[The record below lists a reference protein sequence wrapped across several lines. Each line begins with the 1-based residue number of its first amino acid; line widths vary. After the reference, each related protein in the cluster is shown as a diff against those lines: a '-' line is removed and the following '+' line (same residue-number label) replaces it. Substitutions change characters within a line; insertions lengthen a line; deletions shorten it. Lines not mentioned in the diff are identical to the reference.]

1 MEKLSTLMRRY
12 WKPLAIFNTTVIA
25 AAAVGVTIAPR
36 IWTASVRY
44 NAPSS
49 SSGLEAN
56 IGALGLLKSVDTGLG
71 AQVNPL
77 NSQLAILTSDAVMQ
91 KLLAQDAQKEKFTT
105 LEQFRQLFDI
115 KIQSQSSILE
125 IGAQGADRDLAF
137 NRIAALHRVYQ
148 ARLDELRQNNREG
161 KSDRNQPALERA
173 KRNLHDIENKL
184 ASYKS
189 DSGMISPTHQVAQSA
204 QLLSNLKLAQI
215 QAQNSAQANQVRVN
229 TLSRQL
235 GMDAAAGMRS
245 LTLTEN
251 NSYQLAR
258 KNLDEVSRSL
268 DQAENKYTESYPKL
282 HDLSQQY
289 DQLKQQV
296 QSQESEAG
304 QGIAIDHNL
313 GNSGPTSRSAI
324 VLQLVQADNEA
335 TAQQTQADSLTEQIN
350 ALQTEFS
357 TLPAKETHLVDLQRQ
372 YELADSI
379 YKGLLAQVQQIN
391 LDEFNTYPNVQ
402 VLDPPFV
409 SERPTSK
416 VVFIVLNAI
425 LAGILGSLAIILGLE
440 RRNPTLVPADLE
452 PTEVP
457 TLACV
462 PYSRHMSNHWAL
474 DPTVEVVFEQLA
486 SLVTV
491 QNIPKGRLLITS
503 AVFGE
508 GKTTTTLGLA
518 SALVELGFRVLMLDG
533 DYHQATLSHHL
544 GYDEETTFTHP
555 VPIGPNLDLMPTA
568 PRLGKVFDRISHGE
582 FAKSLDQLERSGN
595 YDYILIDSSP
605 MKLTSETA
613 LMAMVVP
620 RILFVVRPGVS
631 KRNLVYD
638 SIDRLSRHN
647 AKVVGFVVN
656 GTETKTTIY
665 QSRLQTSLS

>member
-12 WKPLAIFNTTVIA
+12 WKPLAIFNTSVIA

-91 KLLAQDAQKEKFTT
+91 KLLTQDSQKEKFAT

-137 NRIAALHRVYQ
+137 NRITALHRVYQ
-148 ARLDELRQNNREG
+148 ARLDELRKNNREG
-161 KSDRNQPALERA
+161 KSERNQPALDRA
-173 KRNLHDIENKL
+173 RRNLHGIEQKM

-189 DSGMISPTHQVAQSA
+189 DSGMISPTNQVAQSA
-204 QLLSNLKLAQI
+204 QLLGSLKLAQI

-229 TLSRQL
+229 TLTNQL
-235 GMDAAAGMRS
+235 GMDAETGMRS

-251 NSYQLAR
+251 NSYQFAR
-258 KNLDEVSRSL
+258 KNLDEVRRSL
-268 DQAENKYTESYPKL
+268 DQAENKYTNSYPKRQ
-282 HDLSQQY
+282 DLSQQY
-289 DQLKQQV
+289 DQLNQQV

-304 QGIAIDHNL
+304 IAVDPNL
-313 GNSGPTSRSAI
+313 GNGGPTSRSAI

-335 TAQQTQADSLTEQIN
+335 KAQQTQANSLTEQIN
-350 ALQTEFS
+350 ALQAEFS
-357 TLPAKETHLVDLQRQ
+357 TLPAKEIALVDLQRQ

-402 VLDPPFV
+402 VLDPPSV

-416 VVFIVLNAI
+416 VIFIVLNAI

-462 PYSRHMSNHWAL
+462 PHSRHMSNHWAL
-474 DPTVEVVFEQLA
+474 DPSVEVVFEQLA

-544 GYDEETTFTHP
+544 GYDEETFTRP

-568 PRLGKVFDRISHGE
+568 PRLGKVFDRISHGQ
-582 FAKSLDQLERSGN
+582 FAKSLDQLEKSGN

-613 LMAMVVP
+613 LMAMVVD

-638 SIDRLSRHN
+638 SIDRLCRHN

-656 GTETKTTIY
+656 GTETKNTVY
-665 QSRLQTSLS
+665 RSRLQTSNHLS

>member
-12 WKPLAIFNTTVIA
+12 WKPLAIFNTSVIA

-91 KLLAQDAQKEKFTT
+91 KLLAQDSQKEKFPT

-137 NRIAALHRVYQ
+137 NRITALHRVYQ
-148 ARLDELRQNNREG
+148 ARLDELRKNNREG
-161 KSDRNQPALERA
+161 KSERNQPALDRA
-173 KRNLHDIENKL
+173 RRNLHDIEQKM

-189 DSGMISPTHQVAQSA
+189 DSGMISPTNQVAQSA
-204 QLLSNLKLAQI
+204 QLLGSLKLAQI

-229 TLSRQL
+229 TLTNQL
-235 GMDAAAGMRS
+235 GMDAETGMRS

-251 NSYQLAR
+251 NSYQFAR
-258 KNLDEVSRSL
+258 KNLDEVRRSL
-268 DQAENKYTESYPKL
+268 DQAENKYTNSYPKL
-282 HDLSQQY
+282 QDLSQQY

-304 QGIAIDHNL
+304 IAVDPNL
-313 GNSGPTSRSAI
+313 GNGGPTSRSAI
-324 VLQLVQADNEA
+324 VLQLVQANNEA
-335 TAQQTQADSLTEQIN
+335 KAQQTQADSLTEQIN

-357 TLPAKETHLVDLQRQ
+357 TLPAKEIALVDLQRQ

-402 VLDPPFV
+402 VLDPPSV

-416 VVFIVLNAI
+416 VIFIVLNAI

-462 PYSRHMSNHWAL
+462 PHSHHRSNHWAL
-474 DPTVEVVFEQLA
+474 DPSVEVVFEQLA

-544 GYDEETTFTHP
+544 GYDEETFTRP

-568 PRLGKVFDRISHGE
+568 PRLGKVFDRISHGQ
-582 FAKSLDQLERSGN
+582 FAKSLDQLEKSGN

-613 LMAMVVP
+613 LMAMVVD

-638 SIDRLSRHN
+638 SIDRLCRHN

-656 GTETKTTIY
+656 GTETKNTVY
-665 QSRLQTSLS
+665 RSRLQTSSNLS